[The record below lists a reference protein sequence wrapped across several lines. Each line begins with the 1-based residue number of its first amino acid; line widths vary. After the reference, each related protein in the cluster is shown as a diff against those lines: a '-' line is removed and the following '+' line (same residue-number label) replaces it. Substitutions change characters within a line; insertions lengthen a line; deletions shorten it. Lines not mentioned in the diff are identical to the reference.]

1 MATPSKFMATPA
13 FHHVGRLDAASP
25 DQDYEAYMR
34 ERLRWE
40 QYEASDADHDY
51 FSRLAASQPPP
62 CDEDA
67 PMEGACDADC
77 GAAMDLESAGDENMM
92 VPASPLQKRSP
103 AAVLGGREAKR
114 ARLAEL

>member
-1 MATPSKFMATPA
+1 MATPSNFMATPA

-77 GAAMDLESAGDENMM
+77 GAMDLDSENMM

>member
-1 MATPSKFMATPA
+1 
-13 FHHVGRLDAASP
+13 
-25 DQDYEAYMR
+25 MR

-51 FSRLAASQPPP
+51 FSRLAAG

-67 PMEGACDADC
+67 DMEGACDADC
-77 GAAMDLESAGDENMM
+77 GAGMDLESAGDENMM

>member
-1 MATPSKFMATPA
+1 MGSQLKPQ
-13 FHHVGRLDAASP
+13 LDVAAICENMQRGP
-25 DQDYEAYMR
+25 TTANYHGQ
-34 ERLRWE
+34 
-40 QYEASDADHDY
+40 SDADHDY

-77 GAAMDLESAGDENMM
+77 GTMDLDNDENAM

>member
-1 MATPSKFMATPA
+1 MGVCTGSARWRRNRTSHPLAWCECHLPPAT
-13 FHHVGRLDAASP
+13 L
-25 DQDYEAYMR
+25 
-34 ERLRWE
+34 
-40 QYEASDADHDY
+40 
-51 FSRLAASQPPP
+51 LAAVAVAATLRSGRSECAGAGPAAGQPPP
-62 CDEDA
+62 CDDA
-67 PMEGACDADC
+67 DMEGACAADC